1 MHTKKETSNKAHCH
15 PLQKGLEM
23 GGFIHRWQQEIAQRK
38 VMAEKKKNE
47 KSKTKT

>member
-1 MHTKKETSNKAHCH
+1 MLIATPDEI
-15 PLQKGLEM
+15 LQKGLEM
-23 GGFIHRWQQEIAQRK
+23 GGFNIAQRK

>member
-1 MHTKKETSNKAHCH
+1 MPIATPDEI
-15 PLQKGLEM
+15 LQKGLEM
-23 GGFIHRWQQEIAQRK
+23 GGWFNHRRQQIAQRK